1 MKILLVCLL
10 FPLSGFAAPI
20 ANFNVYKARLT
31 EMIKVEMGLSQNKPP
46 AHVNILDFQVGRPGN
61 WTSLFNETFFT
72 ESYKIYLTSFPDEI
86 AVETFFSLAKQ
97 AYNRSSQPQI
107 PFFTHMFAMR
117 MMDPDQGPLFRG
129 RLLQFVAEG
138 EGVVSMGVCCGDFT
152 TKFYRIMGT
161 KMVDTAW
168 TAIWEDSSR
177 QLLDL
182 SIYIFREF
190 PASSFFRIKDQIADK
205 IRTLKKVPSEENK
218 SRLADVT
225 IRLERYLEPPF
236 ADNDVALAETISEL
250 SLLENDND
258 AYREKLFSFLVAD
271 ENKWA
276 SLEAAMDALV
286 QLPNMDTKVL
296 EKGLEII
303 KSPNEAA
310 RSFFHLTEYSFPLM
324 LKFNPAT
331 QVRLFQF
338 YKENND
344 LIKEH
349 PYYVYASFGFANPLE
364 ESVRKNLLEMYSNDK
379 SNAAAFALGAAQVT
393 PQLLDYHLALAD
405 QINGEYY
412 GIFRALSRERLAEY
426 YVNDSRV
433 ADILNSPSGSVED
446 LKKIIREHFRRAEH
460 MFPPARQGQF
470 KFLNR

>member
-1 MKILLVCLL
+1 M

-20 ANFNVYKARLT
+20 ANFNIYKARVT
-31 EMIKVEMGLSQNKPP
+31 EMIKMEMGLAQNRPP
-46 AHVNILDFQVGRPGN
+46 AAVNILDFQVGRPGS
-61 WTSLFNETFFT
+61 WAPLFTENFFT
-72 ESYKIYLTSFPDEI
+72 ESYKIYLTTFPDEI

-107 PFFTHMFAMR
+107 PFFTHVFAMR

-152 TKFYRIMGT
+152 SKYFRTIGT
-161 KMVDTAW
+161 KMVETAW
-168 TAIWEDSSR
+168 TASWEDSTR

-182 SIYIFREF
+182 NVYIYRQF
-190 PASSFFRIKDQIADK
+190 PAASFFRIKEQISEK
-205 IRTLKKVPSEENK
+205 IRSLKKIPSDENK
-218 SRLADVT
+218 TRLADVT
-225 IRLERYLEPPF
+225 KRVERYLDSPF
-236 ADNDVALAETISEL
+236 ADDDTALAETINEL
-250 SLLENDND
+250 SFLENDNEP
-258 AYREKLFSFLVAD
+258 YREKLFSFLIAD

-286 QLPNMDTKVL
+286 QLPKMDLKVL
-296 EKGLEII
+296 EKAIEIL

-324 LKFNPAT
+324 LKFNPST
-331 QVRLFQF
+331 QVRLLQF

-344 LIKEH
+344 LIKDH
-349 PYYVYASFGFANPLE
+349 PYYVYAGFGFANPLE
-364 ESVRKNLLEMYSNDK
+364 ETVHKSLLEMYNDK

-433 ADILNSPSGSVED
+433 IDILNSPSGSAED
-446 LKKIIREHFRRAEH
+446 LKRIIREHFRRAEH